1 MSTSG
6 TLISTYC
13 EEKMNTQGARDPI
26 VSSELNNKLAGEEAV
41 GRQQLVVLVEAELQY
56 IGGGDSGPQW

>member
-1 MSTSG
+1 
-6 TLISTYC
+6 
-13 EEKMNTQGARDPI
+13 MNTQGARDPI